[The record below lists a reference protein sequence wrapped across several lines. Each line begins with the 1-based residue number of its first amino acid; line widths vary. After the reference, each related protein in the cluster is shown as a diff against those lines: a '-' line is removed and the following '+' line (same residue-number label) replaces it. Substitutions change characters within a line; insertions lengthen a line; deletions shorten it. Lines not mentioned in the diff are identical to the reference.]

1 MGQYRMQKLNGQLRD
16 EISKL
21 LLHGDIKDPRV
32 STFLSINR
40 VEITTDLGYAKVF
53 VSVMGSDKEKN
64 DTLIGLRNSAGFIR
78 QHLGKIIKI
87 RKIPELTFVED
98 ANLDYAIR
106 IESILADMKSKGELD

>member
-1 MGQYRMQKLNGQLRD
+1 MKEKKIKIDISWSFESLKKALYLKLR
-16 EISKL
+16 KL
-21 LLHGDIKDPRV
+21 AIIDAY
-32 STFLSINR
+32 SN
-40 VEITTDLGYAKVF
+40 
-53 VSVMGSDKEKN
+53 KEKN

-78 QHLGKIIKI
+78 QHLGKVIKI